1 MPRQSDR
8 HFAEDIF
15 KCIFLYKNG
24 GIFIQ
29 ISMKYASLGLYELN
43 KCDVF
48 DTYIDTEYIKN
59 IHTHTQFHIH
69 PFSIQAQILVVV
81 DSHFC
86 ALNDKLLICATQK
99 DRTTWNICTGK
110 YSPLRNI

>member
-59 IHTHTQFHIH
+59 IHTHTISHH
-69 PFSIQAQILVVV
+69 SPACHRATIQKNMAW
-81 DSHFC
+81 F
-86 ALNDKLLICATQK
+86 
-99 DRTTWNICTGK
+99 R
-110 YSPLRNI
+110 